1 MKRALRQFAM
11 RHLPFV
17 AAALGAAFGAGLAHG
32 GPTIVV
38 EGLVERPGAQALGE
52 GARLFDA
59 VRAAGVKADAFLTG
73 AAWLTREQR
82 ASQAALKAGLLFDLA
97 VVERGARL
105 EGRDGLAML
114 AARLAVRV
122 GAMPVSGRRLNTL
135 DPVRL
140 ELETRSNRPLADGD
154 RLLFPPRP
162 ATVTVTGAVE
172 ADCTLPFVGLRAATA
187 YADGCP
193 PHPAADP
200 DWLYVIQPDGAVAR
214 RGIAPWNRD
223 AAQPLAPGA
232 RVYVPLRAALLE
244 GRAEELNDDFAAFL
258 ATQPLAAEG
267 AGR

>member
-1 MKRALRQFAM
+1 MRGALRHFAL
-11 RHLPFV
+11 RHLLYAV
-17 AAALGAAFGAGLAHG
+17 AALGAGLANG
-32 GPTIVV
+32 GPNVVV

-59 VRAAGVKADAFLTG
+59 VHAAGVEGDAFLAG
-73 AAWLTREQR
+73 AAWLSREQR
-82 ASQAALKAGLLFDLA
+82 AAQEGLKGGLLFDLA

-105 EGRDGLAML
+105 GGHDGLAAL
-114 AARLAVRV
+114 AARLAAQVR
-122 GAMPVSGRRLNTL
+122 AMPVSGRRFNTL

-162 ATVTVTGAVE
+162 ATVAVIGAVE
-172 ADCTLPFVGLRAATA
+172 ADCTLPFVGLRPATA
-187 YADGCP
+187 YAADCP
-193 PHPAADP
+193 PHAAADP
-200 DWLYVIQPDGAVAR
+200 DWLYVIQPDGAIMR

-232 RVYVPLRAALLE
+232 RVYVPLGAALLA

-258 ATQPLAAEG
+258 ATQPLATEG

>member
-1 MKRALRQFAM
+1 MRRALRRFAL
-11 RHLPFV
+11 RHLLV
-17 AAALGAAFGAGLAHG
+17 AAAAFGAGIAHG
-32 GPTIVV
+32 GPAVVV

-59 VRAAGVKADAFLTG
+59 VHAAGVKAEAFLAG
-73 AAWLTREQR
+73 AAWLSRDRLAEQ
-82 ASQAALKAGLLFDLA
+82 QALKTGLLFDLA

-105 EGRDGLAML
+105 EGRDGLATL
-114 AARLAVRV
+114 AARLAAQVR
-122 GAMPVSGRRLNTL
+122 AMPVSGRRLNTL

-140 ELETRSNRPLADGD
+140 ELETRSNRPLADSD

-172 ADCTLPFVGLRAATA
+172 ADCTLPFTGLRAATA
-187 YADGCP
+187 YAADCP
-193 PHPAADP
+193 PHAAADP
-200 DWLYVIQPDGAVAR
+200 EWLYLIQPDGAIMR

-223 AAQPLAPGA
+223 GAQPLAPGA
-232 RVYVPLRAALLE
+232 RIYLPLRAALLE

-258 ATQPLAAEG
+258 ATQPLATEG